1 MMFLQY
7 FVWGAWYVTMGTYL
21 IQTLKFEGA
30 QVGLAYGTVAIG
42 AMISPFFIGY
52 FADRYF
58 ATERL
63 MGFLHILGAILV
75 FWVSGIKD
83 FSNFYVGLI
92 CYTLAYTPTLSL
104 SNALSFS
111 HIKDPG
117 KDFPAIRVLGTI
129 GWIVAGLF
137 IGFLK
142 VEDTALPFQLAA
154 AASLILGIY
163 CFTLPHTPPKTPT
176 LDEKDNQSNSFSQ
189 KVSDILGLKA
199 LALFKDRNFSILVL
213 SSFLVSIPLFFYF
226 SFANA
231 FLNEIHVENAAGKM
245 TIGQMSEIIFMI
257 AMPLFFKRLGVKK
270 MILVG
275 ILAWVVRYI
284 LFAFGDNQTAVW
296 MLYMGIFL
304 HGICYDFFF
313 VTGQIYVDDKAPI
326 NIRGAAQGLII
337 FATYGIGNFI
347 GTTLAGI
354 IVDQNVVTG
363 GGHDWSAIWL
373 IPAGM
378 AAAVFALFLLFFK
391 DKE

>member
-42 AMISPFFIGY
+42 AMISPFFMGY

-63 MGFLHILGAILV
+63 MGFLHILGAFLV
-75 FWVSGIKD
+75 FWVSSIKD
-83 FSNFYVGLI
+83 FSSFYVALI

-154 AASLILGIY
+154 GASLILGIY
-163 CFTLPHTPPKTPT
+163 CFTLPHTPPKGTST
-176 LDEKDNQSNSFSQ
+176 AEGESGFSI
-189 KVSDILGLKA
+189 SDVLGLKA
-199 LALFKDRNFSILVL
+199 LALFKDRNFAILVL

-226 SFANA
+226 SFSNA
-231 FLNEIHVENAAGKM
+231 FLNELHVENAAGKM
-245 TIGQMSEIIFMI
+245 TIGQMSEIIFML
-257 AMPLFFKRLGVKK
+257 AMPLFFQRLGVKK

-275 ILAWVVRYI
+275 ILAWVARYI
-284 LFAFGDNQTAVW
+284 LFAMGDNQSMVW
-296 MLYMGIFL
+296 MLYFGIFL

-313 VTGQIYVDDKAPI
+313 VTGQIYVDNSAPI
-326 NIRGAAQGLII
+326 NIRAAAQGLII

-347 GTTLAGI
+347 GTYLAGK
-354 IVDQNVVTG
+354 IVDNYAIANG
-363 GGHDWSAIWL
+363 GGHLWSTIWL

-378 AAAVFALFLLFFK
+378 AALVFVLFLLFFK
-391 DKE
+391 EEKKVIG